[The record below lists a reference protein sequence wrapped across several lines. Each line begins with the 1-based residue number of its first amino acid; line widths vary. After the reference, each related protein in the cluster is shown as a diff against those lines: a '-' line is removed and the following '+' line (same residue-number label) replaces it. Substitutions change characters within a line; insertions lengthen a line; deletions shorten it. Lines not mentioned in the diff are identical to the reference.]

1 MQISKFS
8 IRNTAYPDQLRRIF
22 NPPQHLYV
30 RGTLPKD
37 SLVAIVGTRK
47 ATDYGLK
54 ATYQISSGLAK
65 TGAVIVS
72 GLALGIDAMAHR
84 AALDAGGRT
93 VAVLASGLDQIYPSS
108 NRALAEQ
115 ILDTGGALVSE
126 YEPGTPPLKYHFPE
140 RNRIIA
146 GLCMGVM
153 VTESPL
159 GGGAMIT
166 VARAADAGRV
176 LMAVPGNIT
185 SPSSA
190 GPNSVLVKGGAPITS
205 YTDAVTALGFHDQ
218 EEVPVPARSPQE
230 AKLLDLIAKT
240 GTTSDEL
247 IEASGLSAAEFANI
261 ISLME
266 ITGKVRNLGAGL
278 WVVR

>member
-1 MQISKFS
+1 MQISRFS
-8 IRNTAYPDQLRRIF
+8 QQNTAYPDMLRQIF
-22 NPPQHLYV
+22 DPPKVLYV
-30 RGTLPKD
+30 RGTLPKE
-37 SLVAIVGTRK
+37 SMVAVVGTRK

-54 ATYQISSGLAK
+54 ATYQITSGLAK
-65 TGAVIVS
+65 AGAIIVS

-84 AALDAGGRT
+84 AALDAGGKT
-93 VAVLASGLDQIYPSS
+93 VAVLACGLDEIYPSS
-108 NRALAEQ
+108 NRHLADE
-115 ILDTGGALVSE
+115 ILETGGALVSE
-126 YEPGTPPLKYHFPE
+126 YEPGSPPLKHHFPA

-146 GLCMGVM
+146 GLSMGVL

-166 VARAADAGRV
+166 MGRAEDAGRV

-190 GPNSVLVKGGAPITS
+190 GPNHVLVKGGIPVTS
-205 YTDAVTALGFHDQ
+205 YTDAVVALGFHAKED
-218 EEVPVPARSPQE
+218 EPVPARSPQE
-230 AKLLDLIAKT
+230 AMLLKLIANT

>member
-1 MQISKFS
+1 MQISRIS
-8 IRNTAYPDQLRRIF
+8 IQNTAYPDQLRQID
-22 NPPQHLYV
+22 NPPKYLYI

-47 ATDYGLK
+47 ATNYGLK
-54 ATYQISSGLAK
+54 ATYQITSGLAK

-72 GLALGIDAMAHR
+72 GLALGIDAIAHR
-84 AALDAGGRT
+84 AALDAGGKT
-93 VAVLASGLDQIYPSS
+93 VAVLACGLDQIYPAS
-108 NRALAEQ
+108 NHDLAEE
-115 ILDTGGALVSE
+115 ILETGGALVSE
-126 YEPGTPPLKYHFPE
+126 YEPGTPPLKHHFPE

-146 GLCMGVM
+146 GLSMGVI
-153 VTESPL
+153 VTESPRE
-159 GGGAMIT
+159 GGAMIT
-166 VARAADAGRV
+166 ASRATSENRV

-185 SPSSA
+185 SPNSA
-190 GPNSVLVKGGAPITS
+190 GANYILTRGGVPVTS
-205 YTDAVTALGFHDQ
+205 YTDAVVALGFHAT
-218 EEVPVPARSPQE
+218 ESVPVPARSPEE
-230 AKLLDLIAKT
+230 AKILKLIAKT